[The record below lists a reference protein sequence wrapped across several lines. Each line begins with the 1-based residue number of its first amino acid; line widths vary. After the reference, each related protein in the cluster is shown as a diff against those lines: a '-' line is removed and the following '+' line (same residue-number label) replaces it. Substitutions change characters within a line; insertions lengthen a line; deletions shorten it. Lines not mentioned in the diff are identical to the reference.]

1 MLNKFCKKPLYE
13 VTRTM
18 ARVAMGVQK
27 AETVIKNARLVNVC
41 TAEIQEG
48 IDVAIAEGRI
58 ALVGDASHCIGPETK
73 VIDASG
79 QYIAPGFM
87 DGHIHVESSMIS
99 VGEYAKA
106 VVPCGTTGIFMDPH
120 EICNVCGKDGVRI
133 MIEDAKRSP
142 LKAMSNAPSCVPAV
156 AGFEDTGAAIRA
168 DDIREM
174 MTWDG
179 IMGLGEMMS
188 FPNVIGAE
196 ENIHAELAE
205 TLKSDNIITGHFS
218 IPDTGAAL
226 NAYIASGIRC
236 CHESTR
242 AEDVLEKMRHGMYAL
257 MRYGSAWHDM
267 PVIIKA
273 VLDNRIDDRFACLI
287 SDDTHPDTLIN
298 EGHLD
303 HIVRCAVKEG
313 LDPIK
318 AIQYVTINVATC
330 FRMDHEMGSI
340 TPGKCADIVFFDDL
354 QDIRITRT
362 MIDGD
367 VVAENG
373 QMCVEIGPANFP
385 EHVFHTMHVGHPIT
399 AESFRIAAPAG
410 PARRSGPA

>member
-73 VIDASG
+73 VIDAGG

-142 LKAMSNAPSCVPAV
+142 LKAMSNAPSCVPA
-156 AGFEDTGAAIRA
+156 
-168 DDIREM
+168 
-174 MTWDG
+174 
-179 IMGLGEMMS
+179 
-188 FPNVIGAE
+188 
-196 ENIHAELAE
+196 
-205 TLKSDNIITGHFS
+205 
-218 IPDTGAAL
+218 
-226 NAYIASGIRC
+226 
-236 CHESTR
+236 
-242 AEDVLEKMRHGMYAL
+242 
-257 MRYGSAWHDM
+257 
-267 PVIIKA
+267 
-273 VLDNRIDDRFACLI
+273 
-287 SDDTHPDTLIN
+287 
-298 EGHLD
+298 
-303 HIVRCAVKEG
+303 
-313 LDPIK
+313 
-318 AIQYVTINVATC
+318 
-330 FRMDHEMGSI
+330 
-340 TPGKCADIVFFDDL
+340 
-354 QDIRITRT
+354 
-362 MIDGD
+362 
-367 VVAENG
+367 
-373 QMCVEIGPANFP
+373 
-385 EHVFHTMHVGHPIT
+385 
-399 AESFRIAAPAG
+399 
-410 PARRSGPA
+410 RRSVRMISAR

>member
-58 ALVGDASHCIGPETK
+58 ALVGDASHCIGLETK
-73 VIDASG
+73 VIDAGG

-188 FPNVIGAE
+188 FPNVIGAGGK
-196 ENIHAELAE
+196 HPRRAGRDAEVRQHHHRSFLHPRHRRGAE
-205 TLKSDNIITGHFS
+205 RLHR
-218 IPDTGAAL
+218 L
-226 NAYIASGIRC
+226 
-236 CHESTR
+236 
-242 AEDVLEKMRHGMYAL
+242 RHPL
-257 MRYGSAWHDM
+257 LS
-267 PVIIKA
+267 
-273 VLDNRIDDRFACLI
+273 
-287 SDDTHPDTLIN
+287 
-298 EGHLD
+298 
-303 HIVRCAVKEG
+303 
-313 LDPIK
+313 
-318 AIQYVTINVATC
+318 
-330 FRMDHEMGSI
+330 
-340 TPGKCADIVFFDDL
+340 
-354 QDIRITRT
+354 
-362 MIDGD
+362 
-367 VVAENG
+367 
-373 QMCVEIGPANFP
+373 
-385 EHVFHTMHVGHPIT
+385 
-399 AESFRIAAPAG
+399 
-410 PARRSGPA
+410 

>member
-73 VIDASG
+73 VIDAGG

-120 EICNVCGKDGVRI
+120 EICNVCGKNGVRI

-226 NAYIASGIRC
+226 NAYID
-236 CHESTR
+236 E
-242 AEDVLEKMRHGMYAL
+242 
-257 MRYGSAWHDM
+257 YGA
-267 PVIIKA
+267 P
-273 VLDNRIDDRFACLI
+273 
-287 SDDTHPDTLIN
+287 PDIYRL
-298 EGHLD
+298 
-303 HIVRCAVKEG
+303 
-313 LDPIK
+313 
-318 AIQYVTINVATC
+318 
-330 FRMDHEMGSI
+330 
-340 TPGKCADIVFFDDL
+340 
-354 QDIRITRT
+354 
-362 MIDGD
+362 
-367 VVAENG
+367 
-373 QMCVEIGPANFP
+373 
-385 EHVFHTMHVGHPIT
+385 
-399 AESFRIAAPAG
+399 SFLKNLHRQ
-410 PARRSGPA
+410 